1 MPCQPCIADA
11 VIVEPAVTAAAAA
24 NAISNLRTMTLL
36 HLGARTFVPD
46 IAPAPDARALRS
58 GLPRRLIIAV

>member
-1 MPCQPCIADA
+1 MACQPCIADA

-36 HLGARTFVPD
+36 HICAGHRAGRPARGLRCPSALSAD
-46 IAPAPDARALRS
+46 IDA
-58 GLPRRLIIAV
+58 